1 MLDAKESFG
10 LRFKKHML
18 VVPKEPGESEKVFR
32 FRYWWIARELNKED
46 VSKTTEELIV
56 ESKFVAY
63 ERFLKLSYE

>member
-1 MLDAKESFG
+1 MLETKESFG

-18 VVPKEPGESEKVFR
+18 VIPKEPGESENIFR
-32 FRYWWIARELNKED
+32 FRYWWIARELNKEGA
-46 VSKTTEELIV
+46 SKTKEELII